1 MGARRKCHALRFT
14 FSRFTFYGLR
24 STVLLEGDEAKMPE
38 SNLARAHVFVSG
50 RVQGVSFRWYTQR
63 KAQDLGVT
71 GWVRNLWDGRVEAIF
86 EGGEKAVQQ
95 AVNWCHVGAPS
106 ARVDRVEVNYEK
118 PTGEFSRFRIT
129 R

>member
-1 MGARRKCHALRFT
+1 LSG
-14 FSRFTFYGLR
+14 
-24 STVLLEGDEAKMPE
+24 TVLPEGVVATMPE
-38 SNLARAHVFVSG
+38 RNLARAHVFVSG
-50 RVQGVSFRWYTQR
+50 RVQGVNFRWYTQQ

-86 EGGEKAVQQ
+86 EGEEKAVQR
-95 AVNWCHVGAPS
+95 AVEWCHVGPPS
-106 ARVDRVEVNYEK
+106 AWVERVETNYEE